1 MRGPGY
7 FQQALVR
14 DDRQVHPMA
23 KPKDLKK
30 SGSEVDLLRVARVAE
45 RSRFLEPWFDEG
57 GIDRRC

>member
-1 MRGPGY
+1 
-7 FQQALVR
+7 
-14 DDRQVHPMA
+14 MA